1 MLPGHSAR
9 MLTHLVASYRSKAST
24 ENTLHLS
31 DYSVNASDCVAQGP
45 LVLSIV
51 GSYSPIFLKVFLVA
65 KGGE

>member
-31 DYSVNASDCVAQGP
+31 DYSVNDSYCVAHGP
-45 LVLSIV
+45 LVLRILR
-51 GSYSPIFLKVFLVA
+51 SYFSIFLKVFLVA
-65 KGGE
+65 KGRE